1 MHRHLKECIHKEAI
15 SQNHRVTEVGQ
26 DLCRSSGPTL
36 MLKAGSARTG
46 YVGLYLVGFWTTPG
60 VGMPENLWQI
70 CSYVWSPS

>member
-46 YVGLYLVGFWTTPG
+46 YVGLYLVGF
-60 VGMPENLWQI
+60 
-70 CSYVWSPS
+70 